1 MDKEVEILKIG
12 SILPV
17 MPFIKG
23 TRVYDTSQFKNKQT
37 IMVVY
42 DGGPLFDYYVNKLK
56 ENCEDKYSF
65 QRTAQSIVGYPI
77 VANVGVLKR
86 VNQPTNQL
94 KGISDGFPIVGQPYT
109 INNSSWHTSEV
120 IKIIDGFIIMT
131 KNSVY
136 AIHNLSNI
144 RENKLG
150 ELGL

>member
-1 MDKEVEILKIG
+1 MNKEVEILKIG

-17 MPFIKG
+17 MPLIKG

-42 DGGPLFDYYVNKLK
+42 DGGPLFDYYVNKLRESCK
-56 ENCEDKYSF
+56 DEYSF
-65 QRTAQSIVGYPI
+65 QKTAQSIVGYP
-77 VANVGVLKR
+77 NVFRSSLVG
-86 VNQPTNQL
+86 NQPTTSL
-94 KGISDGFPIVGQPYT
+94 KGISDGEPQIDHIYT
-109 INNSSWHTSEV
+109 INNSSWHTTKV
-120 IKIIDGFIIMT
+120 IKIIDGCVLIT

-136 AIHNLSNI
+136 AIHNLSDL